1 MKGSVRT
8 CPLWLFLFFL
18 GQTAV
23 ATMAAIRAERAHFSS
38 CPILYKMGLME
49 KNREQDGPPVKAGMF
64 KFKVFL
70 NDWLPLPLPSGE
82 GSNI

>member
-1 MKGSVRT
+1 
-8 CPLWLFLFFL
+8 
-18 GQTAV
+18 
-23 ATMAAIRAERAHFSS
+23 
-38 CPILYKMGLME
+38 MGLME
-49 KNREQDGPPVKAGMF
+49 KNREQDGRPVKAGMF

>member
-1 MKGSVRT
+1 MPHSLQDG
-8 CPLWLFLFFL
+8 
-18 GQTAV
+18 AD
-23 ATMAAIRAERAHFSS
+23 
-38 CPILYKMGLME
+38 E
-49 KNREQDGPPVKAGMF
+49 KNREQDGRPVKAGMF